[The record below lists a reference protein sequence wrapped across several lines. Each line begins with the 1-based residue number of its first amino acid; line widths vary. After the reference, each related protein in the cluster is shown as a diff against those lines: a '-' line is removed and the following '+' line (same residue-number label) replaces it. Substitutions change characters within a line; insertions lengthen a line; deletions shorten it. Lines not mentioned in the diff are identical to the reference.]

1 MRFLSLCSGIE
12 AASVAWTPLGWEAVA
27 FSEIDP
33 FPSAVLAHR
42 FPDVPNL
49 GDMTKYEKWPEFESI
64 DLICAGTP
72 CQSFSQAGLRKGL
85 DDPRGNLMLT
95 FGHILAKY
103 RPKWFVWENVPGVL
117 SSNIGRDFAAFLGL
131 VTGQSVEPPKDG
143 WRKAG
148 CLSGIDSAYGVSWRV
163 LDAQFTRTPAFPR
176 AVPQRRQR
184 VFVVGYLGDWRR
196 AATVLVDGESLS
208 GNPAPGRS
216 AGQGFAGDART
227 GIEMGGGQRV
237 YDNHAADA
245 RYNELNGVCT
255 TVTAKYGTG
264 GGNVPLVA
272 KSGGYTVGGFGEYK
286 EGVGTLRA
294 QGGDLGGGSETLV
307 AEVSHTL
314 TGDGFDASEDETGRG
329 TPIIPEIAQTIMAS
343 EYKGIGHNREDN
355 LIAFTCKDHG
365 ADAGDVAPTLR
376 SMNHSDS
383 HANGGGQ
390 VAIAWSEEL
399 TASEEVAPRLQHG
412 GQGGRHDGVMTMAF
426 SAGNSANARGIGL
439 DEELSPPLRA
449 AESGTNQVPTI
460 MHPVAVHQNADGEL
474 RTSDVGYTV
483 STNGNASGRNVGI
496 VAEPQMRVRRLMPVE
511 CERLQGFPN
520 DWSKIPWRGKPAEE
534 CPDGRRYKA
543 IGNSWATNCA
553 EWIGIRIQMVEDMFK

>member
-1 MRFLSLCSGIE
+1 
-12 AASVAWTPLGWEAVA
+12 
-27 FSEIDP
+27 
-33 FPSAVLAHR
+33 
-42 FPDVPNL
+42 VPNL
-49 GDMTKYEKWPEFESI
+49 GDMTKYEDWPDIGVCDPSEHGGQVGHGGMQRQRMVGRGRKLHARSHGQTRDRDNTDGENTCETCGNFKSI

-85 DDPRGNLMLT
+85 EDPRGNLMLT

-103 RPKWFVWENVPGVL
+103 RPNWFVWENVPGVL
-117 SSNIGRDFAAFLGL
+117 SSNAGRDFAAFLGL
-131 VTGQSVEPPKDG
+131 VTGQNIEPPKDG

-148 CLSGIDSAYGVSWRV
+148 CLSGIESAYGISWRV

-196 AATVLVDGESLS
+196 AAAVLFDGESLS

-227 GIEMGGGQRV
+227 GVEMGCGQRV

-264 GGNVPLVA
+264 GGNPLVA
-272 KSGGYTVGGFGEYK
+272 KDDV
-286 EGVGTLRA
+286 
-294 QGGDLGGGSETLV
+294 
-307 AEVSHTL
+307 
-314 TGDGFDASEDETGRG
+314 
-329 TPIIPEIAQTIMAS
+329 QTIMAS

-496 VAEPQMRVRRLMPVE
+496 VAEPQMRVRRLLPVE